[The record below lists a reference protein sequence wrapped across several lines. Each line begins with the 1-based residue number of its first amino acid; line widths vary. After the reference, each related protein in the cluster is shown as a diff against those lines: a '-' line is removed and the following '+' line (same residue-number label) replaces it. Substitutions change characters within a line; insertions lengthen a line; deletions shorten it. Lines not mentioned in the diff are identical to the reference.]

1 VNFYRIYKAVTE
13 ATKYFLQLALTGDR
27 TKYVPSSTL
36 IISDVLEV
44 YYLDI
49 TKSIIFS
56 NIVPIPFVLGMYWM
70 YIGKWRFDLEEV

>member
-1 VNFYRIYKAVTE
+1 M
-13 ATKYFLQLALTGDR
+13 
-27 TKYVPSSTL
+27 KYVHSSTL

-70 YIGKWRFDLEEV
+70 YIYWQVAL